1 MDRTL
6 VDRTIYALSLV
17 GILVVV
23 HLWIMV
29 GRGFDR
35 GCFGFDQP
43 TQFVECEAVIQSDA
57 GTLFGISNSVWGL
70 VFYGGIFALSLAVS
84 FGGGRSRQARTLR
97 QAVIS
102 VGFLYAGYLVYVQA
116 FQIGAFCK
124 LCLISAGLVAVLTAL
139 ATYDSFRNS
148 MEPNPMQGKK
158 LFTGLALATL
168 LIAIVDLSY
177 FSNLAVAEPV
187 ATEAP
192 TAPTGGDPAETGM
205 APAVPPAVPSEVA
218 PAVPAPQR
226 IGTCEFDPS
235 VPAVSD
241 YQQLVTFADPFLGTA
256 QTGVQVIEFFDP
268 NCPHCR
274 TMHPIMK
281 RVIETHGDRAQF
293 YLIPYIVFQQSLN
306 QIEAIY
312 VAAQDG
318 KYFEM
323 IDEQYARQKPA
334 GLSVPELAEI
344 AEGMGI
350 DPDVFARRVNR
361 GLNRSTI
368 AARRDQIQRLG
379 VRGVPTVM
387 INGQFV
393 KSESKTLACLG
404 QMIEEAGS

>member
-1 MDRTL
+1 MNRTVLDRT
-6 VDRTIYALSLV
+6 VYALSLI

-35 GCFGFDQP
+35 GCFGFDEP

-57 GTLFGISNSVWGL
+57 GTMFGVSNAAWGMLF
-70 VFYGGIFALSLAVS
+70 YAGIFLLSLAVS

-97 QAVIS
+97 QAMVS
-102 VGFLYAGYLVYVQA
+102 VGFLYAAYLVYVQA
-116 FQIGAFCK
+116 VQIGAFCK
-124 LCLISAGLVAVLTAL
+124 LCVISAGLVTLLMAL
-139 ATYDSFRNS
+139 VTYDGFRNS
-148 MEPNPMQGKK
+148 MEPNPMQSKK
-158 LFTGLALATL
+158 LFVGLALATL
-168 LIAIVDLSY
+168 VIAVADMSY
-177 FSNLAVAEPV
+177 FSRLAVAEPTEVVSSGDSV
-187 ATEAP
+187 APGEVQPGPSIPPGTAVTGAQSAP
-192 TAPTGGDPAETGM
+192 GACLYDPAI
-205 APAVPPAVPSEVA
+205 PAVAD
-218 PAVPAPQR
+218 
-226 IGTCEFDPS
+226 F
-235 VPAVSD
+235 
-241 YQQLVTFADPFLGTA
+241 QQLVTFADPFLGTA
-256 QTGVQVIEFFDP
+256 QSGAQVIEFFDP

-323 IDEQYARQKPA
+323 IDEQFARQKAP
-334 GLSVPELAEI
+334 GLSIPELAAI
-344 AEGMGI
+344 AEGMDI
-350 DPDVFARRVNR
+350 DPEVFARRVNR
-361 GLNRSTI
+361 GLNRPTI

-387 INGQFV
+387 INGRFV
-393 KSESKTLACLG
+393 ASESKTLACL
-404 QMIEEAGS
+404 QEMIEEAGS